1 MKHAIKE
8 RIIEFIDYKGISKNA
23 FENACNMSKRY
34 LSNLKGTPGARII
47 KNIHDAFPELNT
59 TWLITGTGE
68 MLQTNDSIN
77 QETALSEDNRAP
89 ILPTVVA
96 GRPDVDILEYV
107 QDNYNNLELSHI
119 IVLDTPIDMWHII
132 RDDAMFPKFKV
143 GDKIALLAYN
153 KGEENPI
160 PGKTYAVDTASNGLI
175 IRKLIPDDNGAYIAK
190 SLNEERY
197 PDFIIKEEEI
207 IRIFR
212 IVYLGRSIV

>member
-1 MKHAIKE
+1 
-8 RIIEFIDYKGISKNA
+8 
-23 FENACNMSKRY
+23 MSKRY

-68 MLQTNDSIN
+68 MLSKDTEN
-77 QETALSEDNRAP
+77 QEPTILEENRAP
-89 ILPTVVA
+89 ILPTAVA
-96 GRPDVDILEYV
+96 GRPDTDILKYV
-107 QDNYNNLELSHI
+107 QKNYENLELSHVV
-119 IVLDTPIDMWHII
+119 VLDTPIDMWHII
-132 RDDAMFPKFKV
+132 RDDAMFPSFKV

-153 KGEENPI
+153 KGEESPI
-160 PGKTYAVDTASNGLI
+160 PGKIYAVDTTSNGLI

>member
-1 MKHAIKE
+1 MEHAIKE
-8 RIIEFIDYKGISKNA
+8 RIIEFINYKGISKNA
-23 FENACNMSKRY
+23 FETACNMSKRY

-68 MLQTNDSIN
+68 MLSESTEN
-77 QETALSEDNRAP
+77 QESTILDESRAP
-89 ILPTVVA
+89 ILPTTIA
-96 GRPDVDILEYV
+96 GRPDTDILKYV
-107 QDNYNNLELSHI
+107 QNNYDNLELSHV

-132 RDDAMFPKFKV
+132 RDDAMFPTFKV
-143 GDKIALLAYN
+143 GDKIALLAYK
-153 KGEENPI
+153 KGEESPI
-160 PGKTYAVDTASNGLI
+160 PGKIYAIDTTSNGLI
-175 IRKLIPDDNGAYIAK
+175 IRKLIPEENGAYIAR

>member
-8 RIIEFIDYKGISKNA
+8 RIIEFINYKGISKNA

-59 TWLITGTGE
+59 TWLITGTGK
-68 MLQTNDSIN
+68 M
-77 QETALSEDNRAP
+77 LSEGTENHEAAILEENRAP
-89 ILPTVVA
+89 ILPTTVA
-96 GRPDVDILEYV
+96 GRPDTDILKYV
-107 QDNYNNLELSHI
+107 QKNYENLELSHV

-132 RDDAMFPKFKV
+132 RDDAMFPTFKV
-143 GDKIALLAYN
+143 GDKIALLAYDR
-153 KGEENPI
+153 GEENPI
-160 PGKTYAVDTASNGLI
+160 PGKIYAVDTASNGLI
-175 IRKLIPDDNGAYIAK
+175 IRKLIPEENVGYIAK
-190 SLNEERY
+190 SLNEEKY
-197 PDFIIKEEEI
+197 PDFIIKEDEI

>member
-8 RIIEFIDYKGISKNA
+8 RIIEFINYKGISKNA

-34 LSNLKGTPGARII
+34 LSNLKGTPGARVI
-47 KNIHDAFPELNT
+47 KNIHDTFPELNT

-68 MLQTNDSIN
+68 MLSEGIEN
-77 QETALSEDNRAP
+77 QEAAILEENRAP
-89 ILPTVVA
+89 ILPTTVA
-96 GRPDVDILEYV
+96 GRPDTDILKYV
-107 QDNYNNLELSHI
+107 QNNHDNLELSHV

-132 RDDAMFPKFKV
+132 RDDAMFPTFKV

-153 KGEENPI
+153 KGEESPI
-160 PGKTYAVDTASNGLI
+160 PGKIYAVDTTSNGLI
-175 IRKLIPDDNGAYIAK
+175 IRKLIPEENGAYIAR
-190 SLNEERY
+190 SSNEERY

>member
-8 RIIEFIDYKGISKNA
+8 RIMEFLEYKGISKNA
-23 FENACNMSKRY
+23 FESACNMSKRY

-68 MLQTNDSIN
+68 MLSKDTIN
-77 QETALSEDNRAP
+77 QEPALLDESRAP

-96 GRPDVDILEYV
+96 GRPDIDVLKYV
-107 QDNYNNLELSHI
+107 QNNYDNLELSRI
-119 IVLDTPIDMWHII
+119 IVLDTPIDLWHII
-132 RDDAMFPKFKV
+132 RDDAMFPTFKV
-143 GDKIALLAYN
+143 GDKIALLAYS
-153 KGEENPI
+153 KGEESPI
-160 PGKTYAVDTASNGLI
+160 PGKIYAVDTISNGLI
-175 IRKLIPDDNGAYIAK
+175 IRKLIPEKNGAYIAK

>member
-8 RIIEFIDYKGISKNA
+8 RIIEFINYKGISKNA

-68 MLQTNDSIN
+68 MLSEGNVN
-77 QETALSEDNRAP
+77 QEAAILEENRAP
-89 ILPTVVA
+89 ILPTTVA
-96 GRPDVDILEYV
+96 GRPDTDILKYV
-107 QDNYNNLELSHI
+107 QNNYENLELSHVI
-119 IVLDTPIDMWHII
+119 ILDTPIDMWHII
-132 RDDAMFPKFKV
+132 RDEAMFPTFKV
-143 GDKIALLAYN
+143 GDKIALLAYK

-160 PGKTYAVDTASNGLI
+160 PGKIYAVNTTSNGLI
-175 IRKLIPDDNGAYIAK
+175 IRKLIPDENGSYIAK

-197 PDFIIKEEEI
+197 PDFIIKEDEI

>member
-8 RIIEFIDYKGISKNA
+8 RIIEFINYKGISKNA

-68 MLQTNDSIN
+68 MLSKDTEN
-77 QETALSEDNRAP
+77 QEPTILEENRAP
-89 ILPTVVA
+89 ILPTAVA
-96 GRPDVDILEYV
+96 GSPDTDILKYV
-107 QDNYNNLELSHI
+107 QKNYENLELSHVV
-119 IVLDTPIDMWHII
+119 VLDTPIDMWHII
-132 RDDAMFPKFKV
+132 RDDAMFPTFKV

-153 KGEENPI
+153 KGEESPI
-160 PGKTYAVDTASNGLI
+160 PGKIYAVDTTSNGLV
-175 IRKLIPDDNGAYIAK
+175 IRKLIPEENVGYIAK

>member
-8 RIIEFIDYKGISKNA
+8 RIIEFINYKGISKNA
-23 FENACNMSKRY
+23 FETACNMSKRY

-68 MLQTNDSIN
+68 MLSEETEN
-77 QETALSEDNRAP
+77 QESAILEENRAP

-96 GRPDVDILEYV
+96 GSPDTDILKYV
-107 QDNYNNLELSHI
+107 KKNYNNLELSHV

-132 RDDAMFPKFKV
+132 RDDAMSPTFKV

-160 PGKTYAVDTASNGLI
+160 PGKIYAVDTTSNGLI
-175 IRKLIPDDNGAYIAK
+175 IRKLMPDENGAYIAK

>member
-8 RIIEFIDYKGISKNA
+8 RIIEFINYKGISKNA
-23 FENACNMSKRY
+23 FETTCNMSKRY

-68 MLQTNDSIN
+68 MLSEETEN
-77 QETALSEDNRAP
+77 QESAILEENRAP

-96 GRPDVDILEYV
+96 GSPDTDILKYV
-107 QDNYNNLELSHI
+107 KKNYNNLELSHV

-132 RDDAMFPKFKV
+132 RDDAMSPTFKV

-160 PGKTYAVDTASNGLI
+160 PGKIYAVDTTSNGLI
-175 IRKLIPDDNGAYIAK
+175 IRKLVPEDNGSYVAK

>member
-8 RIIEFIDYKGISKNA
+8 RIIEFINYKGISKNA

-68 MLQTNDSIN
+68 MLSKDTEN
-77 QETALSEDNRAP
+77 QEPTILEENRAP
-89 ILPTVVA
+89 ILPTAVA
-96 GRPDVDILEYV
+96 GSPDTDILKYV
-107 QDNYNNLELSHI
+107 QKNYENLELSHV

-132 RDDAMFPKFKV
+132 RDDAMFPTFKV

-153 KGEENPI
+153 KGEESPI
-160 PGKTYAVDTASNGLI
+160 PGKIYAVDTTSNGLV
-175 IRKLIPDDNGAYIAK
+175 IRKLIPEENVGYIAK

>member
-8 RIIEFIDYKGISKNA
+8 RIIEFINYKGISKNA

-68 MLQTNDSIN
+68 MLSKDTEN
-77 QETALSEDNRAP
+77 QEPTILEENRAP
-89 ILPTVVA
+89 ILPTAVA
-96 GRPDVDILEYV
+96 GRPDTDILKYV
-107 QDNYNNLELSHI
+107 QKNYENLELSHV

-132 RDDAMFPKFKV
+132 RDDAMFPTFKV

-153 KGEENPI
+153 KGEESPI
-160 PGKTYAVDTASNGLI
+160 PGKIYAVDTTSNGLV
-175 IRKLIPDDNGAYIAK
+175 IRKLIPEENVGYIAK

>member
-1 MKHAIKE
+1 MKHTIKE
-8 RIIEFIDYKGISKNA
+8 RIIEFTNYKGISKNA

-47 KNIHDAFPELNT
+47 KNIHDTFPELNT

-68 MLQTNDSIN
+68 MLQTEDSIN
-77 QETALSEDNRAP
+77 QGTALLEDNRAP
-89 ILPTVVA
+89 ILPTTIA
-96 GRPDVDILEYV
+96 GRPNVDILEYV
-107 QDNYNNLELSHI
+107 QNNCNNLELSRI
-119 IVLDTPIDMWHII
+119 IVLDTPIDLWHII

-175 IRKLIPDDNGAYIAK
+175 IRKLIPDNNGAYIAK

>member
-59 TWLITGTGE
+59 TWLITGVGE
-68 MLQTNDSIN
+68 MLLKDTKD
-77 QETALSEDNRAP
+77 QESALLDENRAP

-96 GRPDVDILEYV
+96 GRPDVDILRYV
-107 QDNYNNLELSHI
+107 HNNYDNLELSRI
-119 IVLDTPIDMWHII
+119 IVMDTPIDLWHII
-132 RDDAMFPKFKV
+132 RDDAMFPTFKV
-143 GDKIALLAYN
+143 GDKIALLAYD
-153 KGEENPI
+153 KGEESPI
-160 PGKTYAVDTASNGLI
+160 PGKIYAVDTTSNGLI
-175 IRKLIPDDNGAYIAK
+175 IRKLIPEENGAYIAK
-190 SLNEERY
+190 SLNEEKY

>member
-8 RIIEFIDYKGISKNA
+8 RIIEFINYKGISKNA

-68 MLQTNDSIN
+68 MLSEGAEN
-77 QETALSEDNRAP
+77 QETAILEENRAP
-89 ILPTVVA
+89 ILPTTIA
-96 GRPDVDILEYV
+96 GRPDTDILKYV
-107 QDNYNNLELSHI
+107 RNNHDNLELSHV

-132 RDDAMFPKFKV
+132 RDEAMSPTFKV
-143 GDKIALLAYN
+143 GDKIALLAYK

-160 PGKTYAVDTASNGLI
+160 PGKIYAVDTTSNGLI
-175 IRKLIPDDNGAYIAK
+175 IRKLIPEDNGSYVAK
-190 SLNEERY
+190 SLNGERY

>member
-59 TWLITGTGE
+59 TWLITGVGE
-68 MLQTNDSIN
+68 MLSKDIKN
-77 QETALSEDNRAP
+77 QESALLDESRAP

-96 GRPDVDILEYV
+96 GRPDVDILRYV
-107 QDNYNNLELSHI
+107 HNNYDNLELSRI
-119 IVLDTPIDMWHII
+119 IVMDTPIDLWHII
-132 RDDAMFPKFKV
+132 RDDAMFPTFKV
-143 GDKIALLAYN
+143 GDKIALLAYD
-153 KGEENPI
+153 KGEESPI
-160 PGKTYAVDTASNGLI
+160 PGKIYAVDTTSNGLI
-175 IRKLIPDDNGAYIAK
+175 IRKLIPEENGAYIAK
-190 SLNEERY
+190 SLNEEKY

>member
-8 RIIEFIDYKGISKNA
+8 RIIEFINYKGISKNA

-68 MLQTNDSIN
+68 MLSAGIEN
-77 QETALSEDNRAP
+77 QESTILDESRAP
-89 ILPTVVA
+89 ILPTTIA
-96 GRPDVDILEYV
+96 GRPDTDILKYV
-107 QDNYNNLELSHI
+107 QNNHDNLELSHV

-132 RDDAMFPKFKV
+132 RDDAMFPTFKV

-160 PGKTYAVDTASNGLI
+160 PGKIYAIDTTSNGLI
-175 IRKLIPDDNGAYIAK
+175 IRKLIPEENGAYIAR

-197 PDFIIKEEEI
+197 PDFTIKEAEI

>member
-8 RIIEFIDYKGISKNA
+8 RIIEFINYKGISKNA
-23 FENACNMSKRY
+23 FENACNISKRY

-68 MLQTNDSIN
+68 MLSQSTEN
-77 QETALSEDNRAP
+77 QESTILEENRAP

-96 GRPDVDILEYV
+96 GRPDTDILKYV
-107 QDNYNNLELSHI
+107 QKNYDNLELSHV

-132 RDDAMFPKFKV
+132 RDDAMFPTFKV

-160 PGKTYAVDTASNGLI
+160 PGKIYAVDTTSNGLI
-175 IRKLIPDDNGAYIAK
+175 SAN
-190 SLNEERY
+190 SY
-197 PDFIIKEEEI
+197 PKRTAHI
-207 IRIFR
+207 
-212 IVYLGRSIV
+212 SQNH

>member
-8 RIIEFIDYKGISKNA
+8 RIIEFINHKGISKNA

-59 TWLITGTGE
+59 IWLITGTGE
-68 MLQTNDSIN
+68 MLSENVEN
-77 QETALSEDNRAP
+77 QKSTILDESRAP
-89 ILPTVVA
+89 ILPTTIA
-96 GRPDVDILEYV
+96 GRPDTDILKYV
-107 QDNYNNLELSHI
+107 QNNYDNLELSHV

-132 RDDAMFPKFKV
+132 RDDAMFPTFKV
-143 GDKIALLAYN
+143 GDKIALLAYK
-153 KGEENPI
+153 KGEESPI
-160 PGKTYAVDTASNGLI
+160 PGKIYAIDTTSNGLI
-175 IRKLIPDDNGAYIAK
+175 IRKLIPEENGAYIAR

-197 PDFIIKEEEI
+197 PDFIIKEAEI